1 MSPESPV
8 PHDNSAAYP
17 VDLGQVLAAKTVRDP
32 GARALILAAVRE
44 FGKDVAPY
52 SKDRLDR
59 LMRVEEHFH
68 ALLLYDQLDF
78 LRGTAQISDGERDFA
93 LTVQR
98 ICLETAN
105 GFQRFLRN
113 REEWA
118 PATEQSELR
127 FRVTGLALNAVHCF
141 VKWGCFLAEPGRN
154 VPWKQLH
161 ALYSLAEAE
170 AYSQVPF
177 VLHPSLPTFKPS
189 VQSLYL
195 RTLVLDL
202 VNAGNLTRVQVEI
215 ADGWFSSWCG
225 DYSLD
230 ADYSSRSHLFY
241 VDLGTDQG
249 LHLMKRNSHGD
260 AVRYVRADSLKAQLE
275 EVQSGLR
282 HGKLYA
288 GYGAGAVLPVEE
300 HVALL
305 AIIEKL
311 YQSML
316 ASAENRIEERT
327 DYVDREID
335 VVVGIE
341 RVLAKI
347 RLGPAAAPAA
357 VPLPATTEMVEISP
371 TGLSLTS
378 IETPHAPGVAIDPDL
393 QTWRVKDLSSKGY
406 GLLVDKASA
415 DTVMLNGII
424 GLQNQQTGGWILG
437 TVVRKLANRVRGE
450 ILAGVEVL
458 SYRPLRMELAP
469 VEGGAAVE
477 ALYMPGLDTNGK
489 FDSVVVRAA
498 DYSASTSYTLV
509 AGGAAYRIR
518 LNRIAK
524 KGADWIRARFEI
536 ESKA

>member
-1 MSPESPV
+1 M
-8 PHDNSAAYP
+8 PHDPSAAYP
-17 VDLGQVLAAKTVRDP
+17 VDLERVLEAKTVRDP
-32 GARALILAAVRE
+32 SARALLLAAVRE
-44 FGKDVAPY
+44 FGKDVAPF
-52 SKDRLDR
+52 SRDRLDR

-68 ALLLYDQLDF
+68 ALLLYDQLEF
-78 LRGTAQISDGERDFA
+78 LRGPALIAEGDRDFA

-98 ICLETAN
+98 ICLEAAN

-118 PATEQSELR
+118 PTAESSELR

-141 VKWGCFLAEPGRN
+141 VKWGCFLGEPGRN
-154 VPWKQLH
+154 IPWKQLH

-170 AYSQVPF
+170 GYSQVPF
-177 VLHPSLPTFKPS
+177 VLHQSLPTFKPS

-195 RTLVLDL
+195 RTLILDL

-215 ADGWFSSWCG
+215 ADGWLSSWCS

-230 ADYSSRSHLFY
+230 ANYSSRSHLFY
-241 VDLGTDQG
+241 VDLGSERG
-249 LHLMKRNSHGD
+249 LHLMKRDSHGD
-260 AVRYVRADSLKAQLE
+260 TVRYVRADSLKAQLE
-275 EVQSGLR
+275 EVQAGLR
-282 HGKLYA
+282 HGQLYA

-316 ASAENRIEERT
+316 AGAENRIEERT
-327 DYVDREID
+327 HFEDREID

-347 RLGPAAAPAA
+347 RHGPASSAATAA
-357 VPLPATTEMVEISP
+357 APATTEMVEISP
-371 TGLSLTS
+371 SGLSLTS
-378 IETPHAPGVAIDPDL
+378 IETPAPPGPAIDPDL
-393 QTWRVKDLSSKGY
+393 ETWRLKDLSSKGY

-424 GLQNQQTGGWILG
+424 GLQNQQSGGWILG

-450 ILAGVEVL
+450 ILAGIEVL
-458 SYRPLRMELAP
+458 SYRPLPVELAP
-469 VEGGAAVE
+469 ADGGDAVE
-477 ALYMPGLDTNGK
+477 ALYLPGLDTNGK

-498 DYSASTSYTLV
+498 DYSASTSYNLL
-509 AGGAAYRIR
+509 AGGATYRIR